1 MSKTAVTLI
10 HQGASAIDLV
20 DLIASHCA
28 LSKAAIKRGLTFGG
42 GWIKPAGQSAFKRC
56 RKAKASIKPG
66 DTCAFYFDE
75 HLIAQQW
82 PQPEVIFEHEHFGIW
97 YKPRHQVTQGSK
109 YGDANSLERQIN
121 QLRQK
126 PVWLVHRLDS
136 AACGL
141 VLFAYTAAA
150 CAKLNNLLQNQQI
163 HKIYQAQVLGQIA
176 ASGRIDVPLDGKNAL
191 TEFTRIAVDEHS
203 SLVSIRL
210 HTGRLHQIRRHFAAL
225 GHPLLGD
232 PRYGS
237 SNAHSDGL
245 KLVASEL
252 RFTDPISRTPLSI
265 TLPREYCLF

>member
-1 MSKTAVTLI
+1 MAKLELTARHEGDSTV
-10 HQGASAIDLV
+10 DLV
-20 DLIASHCA
+20 DFIATHCA

-42 GWIKPAGQSAFKRC
+42 GWLKPAGQSAFKRC
-56 RKAKASIKPG
+56 RKAKTCVKPG

-75 HLIAQQW
+75 QLIAQQW
-82 PQPEVIFEHEHFGIW
+82 PQPKVIFEHEHFGIW
-97 YKPRHQVTQGSK
+97 YKPRNQVTQGSK
-109 YGDANSLERQIN
+109 YGDANSLERQIG

-126 PVWLVHRLDS
+126 PVWLIHRLDS

-141 VLFAYTAAA
+141 VLFAYSAAA
-150 CAKLNNLLQNQQI
+150 CAKINNLLQNQQI
-163 HKIYQAQVLGQIA
+163 HKIYQAQVVGQIT
-176 ASGRIDVPLDGKNAL
+176 ASGRIDTPLDGKNAL
-191 TEFTRIAVDEHS
+191 TEFTAVAVDEHS

-210 HTGRLHQIRRHFAAL
+210 HTGRLHQIRRHFAGL

-237 SNAHSDGL
+237 GNAHPDGL

-252 RFTDPISRTPLSI
+252 SFTDPISRTPLCI